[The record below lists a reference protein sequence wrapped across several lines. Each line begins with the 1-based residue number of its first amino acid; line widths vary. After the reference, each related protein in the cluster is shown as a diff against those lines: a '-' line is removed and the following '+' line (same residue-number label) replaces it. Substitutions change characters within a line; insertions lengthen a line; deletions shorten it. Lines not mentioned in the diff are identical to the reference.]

1 MPDVLFIEID
11 ILWNSTSLNTS
22 IEAVIEPESASSAI
36 SPASLT
42 YKPFNTVGTGV
53 RSTSTT
59 TLRYFNASGML
70 WTGYNGL
77 TGSAI
82 SAVPSRNI
90 TPTMLV
96 NSSLWT
102 PPTITSQPSSTLFT
116 SHGSLK
122 NVSQRMIFLIFSY
135 YYFRDGL

>member
-1 MPDVLFIEID
+1 VPDVLSIEID

-22 IEAVIEPESASSAI
+22 IEAVVEPESALSAI

-59 TLRYFNASGML
+59 TSSYSNASGML
-70 WTGYNGL
+70 WSGHSGL
-77 TGSAI
+77 AGSAF

-90 TPTMLV
+90 LPKILT
-96 NSSLWT
+96 NSSFWT
-102 PPTITSQPSSTLFT
+102 LLTIISQPSLTPLINY
-116 SHGSLK
+116 GSLK
-122 NVSQRMIFLIFSY
+122 NVS
-135 YYFRDGL
+135 